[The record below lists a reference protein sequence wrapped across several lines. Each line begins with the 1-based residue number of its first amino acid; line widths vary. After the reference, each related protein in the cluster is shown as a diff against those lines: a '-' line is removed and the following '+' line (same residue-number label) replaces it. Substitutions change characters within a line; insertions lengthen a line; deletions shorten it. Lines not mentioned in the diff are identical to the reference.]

1 MPATPY
7 AQAPAP
13 ASNGMAVA
21 ALVVGILALLGAFC
35 FGFPG
40 LLFGVIAVVLGIL
53 GLRRAN
59 TLPGTPQK
67 GVAIAGIVTGA
78 IGLLIGLAVV
88 ALFVLGASVD
98 DGYNSDP
105 SDGTCDF
112 SRTFQD
118 PDC

>member
-21 ALVVGILALLGAFC
+21 ALVLGILGLLGAFC

-40 LLFGVIAVVLGIL
+40 LLFGIIAVVLGIL
-53 GLRRAN
+53 GLRKAN

-67 GVAIAGIVTGA
+67 GVAIGGIVTGA

>member
-21 ALVVGILALLGAFC
+21 ALVVGIISLAGFLCVGVGGVVLG
-35 FGFPG
+35 P
-40 LLFGVIAVVLGIL
+40 IAVLLGIL

-59 TLPGTPQK
+59 ALPGTPQK